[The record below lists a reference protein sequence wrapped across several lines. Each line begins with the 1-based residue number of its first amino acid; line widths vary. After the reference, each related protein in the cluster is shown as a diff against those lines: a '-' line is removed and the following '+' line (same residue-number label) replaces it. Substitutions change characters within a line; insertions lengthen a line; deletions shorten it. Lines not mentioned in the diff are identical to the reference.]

1 MTMEELYAL
10 EALVREHNHKLAS
23 RAEKQAE
30 YGKFHFDDL
39 VEEFT
44 TQMINLVA
52 NSYKKEIIKAAK
64 EIKEAG
70 L

>member
-1 MTMEELYAL
+1 MTMEGLQKL
-10 EALVREHNHKLAS
+10 EALVREHNYELVS

-30 YGKFHFDDL
+30 GGKFYFEDL

-44 TQMINLVA
+44 DRLIDWST
-52 NSYKKEIIKAAK
+52 NSIKKEIIKATK

>member
-1 MTMEELYAL
+1 MEGLYTL
-10 EALVREHNHKLAS
+10 EALVREHNYKLVS

-39 VEEFT
+39 VGEFT
-44 TQMINLVA
+44 AQLIDWST
-52 NSYKKEIIKAAK
+52 NSIKKEIIKAAK